1 MDGLKGEVK
10 KSLNDVTPEQWDALR
25 VKYAKAAEQEKMEL
39 ENDEWAELSVHFE
52 VAAQAQEKKIKEQL
66 IALGWTPP
74 AEVNPTPD
82 EGLEYPSV
90 DDPVESPVHYNTGS
104 VECIEAIKASM
115 SDTEFKGYLKGN
127 AMKYLWRYDYKG
139 KPVEDL
145 KKAQWYLAR
154 LTEEVA

>member
-1 MDGLKGEVK
+1 MSID
-10 KSLNDVTPEQWDALR
+10 DATPEMWDKLRTKYKAL
-25 VKYAKAAEQEKMEL
+25 VDEEL
-39 ENDEWAELSVHFE
+39 E
-52 VAAQAQEKKIKEQL
+52 
-66 IALGWTPP
+66 
-74 AEVNPTPD
+74 
-82 EGLEYPSV
+82 

-154 LTEEVA
+154 LTEEVS

>member
-10 KSLNDVTPEQWDALR
+10 KSLNDVTPEEWDAMR
-25 VKYAKAAEQEKMEL
+25 AKYAKAALQERAEMWRE
-39 ENDEWAELSVHFE
+39 EWAEEEDIRKVW
-52 VAAQAQEKKIKEQL
+52 EKEANKY
-66 IALGWTPP
+66 
-74 AEVNPTPD
+74 
-82 EGLEYPSV
+82 LEYPSV
-90 DDPVESPVHYNTGS
+90 NDPVESPVHYNTGS

-154 LTEEVA
+154 LTEEAE

>member
-1 MDGLKGEVK
+1 MSINEA
-10 KSLNDVTPEQWDALR
+10 TPEMWDKLRTKYKAL
-25 VKYAKAAEQEKMEL
+25 AEE
-39 ENDEWAELSVHFE
+39 
-52 VAAQAQEKKIKEQL
+52 EQ
-66 IALGWTPP
+66 
-74 AEVNPTPD
+74 
-82 EGLEYPSV
+82 

-104 VECIEAIKASM
+104 VECIEAIQASM

-154 LTEEVA
+154 LTEEVE

>member
-1 MDGLKGEVK
+1 M
-10 KSLNDVTPEQWDALR
+10 SINDATPEMWNNLRTKYKAL
-25 VKYAKAAEQEKMEL
+25 AEEEFL
-39 ENDEWAELSVHFE
+39 ETENDEWL
-52 VAAQAQEKKIKEQL
+52 KDDDRKESF
-66 IALGWTPP
+66 P
-74 AEVNPTPD
+74 
-82 EGLEYPSV
+82 
-90 DDPVESPVHYNTGS
+90 DPVESPQHYNTGS

-154 LTEEVA
+154 LTEEIE

>member
-1 MDGLKGEVK
+1 MSINEA
-10 KSLNDVTPEQWDALR
+10 TPEMWDKLRTKYKAL
-25 VKYAKAAEQEKMEL
+25 VEEEQLEI
-39 ENDEWAELSVHFE
+39 ENDEWL
-52 VAAQAQEKKIKEQL
+52 
-66 IALGWTPP
+66 T
-74 AEVNPTPD
+74 D
-82 EGLEYPSV
+82 Y
-90 DDPVESPVHYNTGS
+90 DPVESPVHYNTGS

-154 LTEEVA
+154 LTEEVE

>member
-1 MDGLKGEVK
+1 M
-10 KSLNDVTPEQWDALR
+10 SINDATPEMWDRLKYEKRYKAL
-25 VKYAKAAEQEKMEL
+25 VEEEQLEM
-39 ENDEWAELSVHFE
+39 ENDEWLKDDDR
-52 VAAQAQEKKIKEQL
+52 QEY
-66 IALGWTPP
+66 
-74 AEVNPTPD
+74 
-82 EGLEYPSV
+82 LEYPSV

-127 AMKYLWRYDYKG
+127 AMKYLWRYDYKYKG

-154 LTEEVA
+154 LTEEVS

>member
-25 VKYAKAAEQEKMEL
+25 VKYARAAEQEKMEL
-39 ENDEWAELSVHFE
+39 ANDEWA
-52 VAAQAQEKKIKEQL
+52 
-66 IALGWTPP
+66 
-74 AEVNPTPD
+74 
-82 EGLEYPSV
+82 
-90 DDPVESPVHYNTGS
+90 DDPGERPVHYNTGS

-127 AMKYLWRYDYKG
+127 AMKYLWRYAYKG

>member
-1 MDGLKGEVK
+1 MSID
-10 KSLNDVTPEQWDALR
+10 DATPEMWDKLRTKYKAL
-25 VKYAKAAEQEKMEL
+25 VDEEL
-39 ENDEWAELSVHFE
+39 E
-52 VAAQAQEKKIKEQL
+52 
-66 IALGWTPP
+66 
-74 AEVNPTPD
+74 
-82 EGLEYPSV
+82 

-127 AMKYLWRYDYKG
+127 AMKYLWRYAYKG

-154 LTEEVA
+154 LTEEAE

>member
-1 MDGLKGEVK
+1 MSIDEA
-10 KSLNDVTPEQWDALR
+10 TPEMWDKLRTKYKAL
-25 VKYAKAAEQEKMEL
+25 VDEEL
-39 ENDEWAELSVHFE
+39 E
-52 VAAQAQEKKIKEQL
+52 
-66 IALGWTPP
+66 
-74 AEVNPTPD
+74 
-82 EGLEYPSV
+82 

-154 LTEEVA
+154 LTEEAE

>member
-1 MDGLKGEVK
+1 MSINEA
-10 KSLNDVTPEQWDALR
+10 TPEMWDKLRTKYKAL
-25 VKYAKAAEQEKMEL
+25 AEEELRDDDRQEY
-39 ENDEWAELSVHFE
+39 F
-52 VAAQAQEKKIKEQL
+52 
-66 IALGWTPP
+66 P
-74 AEVNPTPD
+74 
-82 EGLEYPSV
+82 
-90 DDPVESPVHYNTGS
+90 DPVESPVHYNTGS

-154 LTEEVA
+154 LTEENS

>member
-1 MDGLKGEVK
+1 MSIDEA
-10 KSLNDVTPEQWDALR
+10 TPEMWDNLRTKYKAL
-25 VKYAKAAEQEKMEL
+25 VEEEQLEI
-39 ENDEWAELSVHFE
+39 ENDEWL
-52 VAAQAQEKKIKEQL
+52 
-66 IALGWTPP
+66 T
-74 AEVNPTPD
+74 D
-82 EGLEYPSV
+82 Y
-90 DDPVESPVHYNTGS
+90 DPVESPVHYNTGS

-154 LTEEVA
+154 LTEEVE

>member
-1 MDGLKGEVK
+1 MSID
-10 KSLNDVTPEQWDALR
+10 NATPEMWDKLRTKYKAL
-25 VKYAKAAEQEKMEL
+25 VDEEL
-39 ENDEWAELSVHFE
+39 E
-52 VAAQAQEKKIKEQL
+52 
-66 IALGWTPP
+66 
-74 AEVNPTPD
+74 
-82 EGLEYPSV
+82 

-154 LTEEVA
+154 LTEEVE

>member
-10 KSLNDVTPEQWDALR
+10 KSLNDATPEQWDAMR
-25 VKYAKAAEQEKMEL
+25 AKYARAAEQEKMEL
-39 ENDEWAELSVHFE
+39 ANDEW
-52 VAAQAQEKKIKEQL
+52 
-66 IALGWTPP
+66 
-74 AEVNPTPD
+74 
-82 EGLEYPSV
+82 LEYPSV

-145 KKAQWYLAR
+145 KKAQWYLNK
-154 LTEEVA
+154 LTEELK

>member
-1 MDGLKGEVK
+1 M
-10 KSLNDVTPEQWDALR
+10 SINDATPEMWNNLRTKYKAL
-25 VKYAKAAEQEKMEL
+25 AEEEYL
-39 ENDEWAELSVHFE
+39 ETENDEW
-52 VAAQAQEKKIKEQL
+52 
-66 IALGWTPP
+66 
-74 AEVNPTPD
+74 
-82 EGLEYPSV
+82 LED
-90 DDPVESPVHYNTGS
+90 DDPVKSPQHYNTGS

-154 LTEEVA
+154 LTEEAE

>member
-39 ENDEWAELSVHFE
+39 ENDEW
-52 VAAQAQEKKIKEQL
+52 
-66 IALGWTPP
+66 
-74 AEVNPTPD
+74 
-82 EGLEYPSV
+82 LEYPSV

-115 SDTEFKGYLKGN
+115 SYTEFKGYLKGN

-154 LTEEVA
+154 LTEEVE